1 MKLLLD
7 THTYL
12 WFINGDSNLSS
23 IARQLI
29 ESPENERL
37 LSIASLWEMAIKISI
52 GKLKLNTSFSDLVEK
67 QIAGNAIDLLHIYP
81 LHLDVVKTLSFFHH
95 DPFDRLIVAQ
105 SIVENVPIVSRDA
118 TFDLYPIE
126 RKWTTL

>member
-52 GKLKLNTSFSDLVEK
+52 GKLKLNTSFSDLVER
-67 QIAGNAIDLLHIYP
+67 QIAGNAIELLHIDP
-81 LHLDVVKTLSFFHH
+81 LHLDVVKTLSFFHQ
-95 DPFDRLIVAQ
+95 DPFDRLIIAQ
-105 SIVENVPIVSRDA
+105 SIAENVPIISRDA

-126 RKWTTL
+126 RKWTTI